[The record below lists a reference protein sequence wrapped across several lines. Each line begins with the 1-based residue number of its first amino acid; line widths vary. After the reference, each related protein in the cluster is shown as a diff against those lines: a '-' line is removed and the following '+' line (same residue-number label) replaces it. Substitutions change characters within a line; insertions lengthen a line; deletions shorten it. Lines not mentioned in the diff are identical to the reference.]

1 MRIEDSVRDTV
12 VFLGYPTDD
21 PAKGGIDCIGT
32 GFLLLYDGFPYLV
45 TVRHVA
51 EVLGNDPFMIRVNR
65 YDGGSDNIPV
75 DNVKWYYDSDPTID
89 IAVIPFD
96 LPNRKEHYGRYIDDK
111 KETWWWN
118 KARKYGAGIGDF
130 CYTVGLFRLL
140 AGSKRNMPIVHFGT
154 IARTMSS
161 WENETIPIKDWR
173 DPDGKKTIQ
182 TNAYLIESQSL
193 AGLSGSPV
201 FIRASNLMVRPDD
214 IAANPGS
221 SPEDIGD
228 AVAMWR
234 LHLLGVWQGAW
245 DAPPDEVLGAEV
257 GKEVRVPVGIGVVIP
272 ADHIHYALEGDELKA
287 MRNRLRE
294 ERQAA
299 SVS

>member
-140 AGSKRNMPIVHFGT
+140 AGSKRNMPIVHIGT

-201 FIRASNLMVRPDD
+201 FIRASNLMVRPND
-214 IAANPGS
+214 ITANPGS
-221 SPEDIGD
+221 SPEDIGN

-245 DAPPDEVLGAEV
+245 DASPDEVLGAEI
-257 GKEVRVPVGIGVVIP
+257 GKEVRVPVGIGVVVP
-272 ADHIHYALEGDELKA
+272 ADHIHYALEADELKA

-294 ERQAA
+294 ERQP
-299 SVS
+299 